1 MIMIGNRVYHYT
13 SVEALMH
20 LFGSV
25 NESKDKRSFVFRASN
40 IFYMNDPQE
49 FLYGIDVLME
59 VLKEIES
66 YKNIDSSQSLTDFFI
81 RHKEK
86 THEEWCKIVLDSIRA
101 QNYTPYVISFSK
113 QKDSLPMWLHYG
125 NKGKGACLAFPE
137 YRGNI
142 KSWAKDFPQNSDIEL
157 TDDLDVNNVYYSSL
171 KLMHHNDDSSLFVTI
186 EKLYCKL
193 YQEQLISNPPKDLQ
207 ELQIGV
213 LKALIIV
220 LSPFVKSLE
229 YEGEKEVR
237 IVKSLRRD
245 FGNHLKNLHFRT
257 NSNGNII
264 PYVNVEIPKSQLDYV
279 IVGPLANFDLTKMA
293 LEQMK
298 MKYDLEFDILPSEVK
313 YREY

>member
-1 MIMIGNRVYHYT
+1 MIGDRIYHYT
-13 SVEALMH
+13 SVETLMH
-20 LFGSV
+20 IFESV
-25 NESKDKRSFVFRASN
+25 SESKGKRSLVFRASN

-66 YKNIDSSQSLTDFFI
+66 CKNIDSSQKLSDFFN

-101 QNYTPYVISFSK
+101 QNDTPYVISFSK
-113 QKDSLPMWLHYG
+113 QRDSLPMWIHYG
-125 NKGKGACLAFPE
+125 NKGKGVCLAFPE

-142 KSWAKDFPQNSDIEL
+142 KSWNKDFPQNSDIEL
-157 TDDLDVNNVYYSSL
+157 EDDLDVNNVYYSSS
-171 KLMHHNDDSSLFVTI
+171 KLIHNDGISNLFDTI
-186 EKLYCKL
+186 KRLYREL
-193 YQEQLISNPPKDLQ
+193 YQEQLSLSSSKDLQ

-220 LSPFVKSLE
+220 LSPFVKSME

-245 FGNHLKNLHFRT
+245 FGNQLKDLHFRT
-257 NSNGNII
+257 NFNGNII
-264 PYVNVEIPKSQLDYV
+264 PYVNVEIPKNQLDNV
-279 IVGPLANFDLTKMA
+279 IIGPLANFDLTKMA

-298 MKYDLEFDILPSEVK
+298 MKYGLVFDILPSEVK